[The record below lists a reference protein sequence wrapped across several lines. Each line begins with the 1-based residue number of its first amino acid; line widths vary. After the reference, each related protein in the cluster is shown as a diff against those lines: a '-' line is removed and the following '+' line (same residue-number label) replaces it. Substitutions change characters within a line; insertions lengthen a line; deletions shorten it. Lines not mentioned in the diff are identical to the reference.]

1 MGSGSCALQRWGSRH
16 PTLPSQP
23 GGTVLRNP
31 WEFHSLSA
39 ASKVGAHTYTPA
51 KLILGLRGG
60 RWPRSCPCP
69 APLWSQESCRLF
81 LRTWGISAPLS
92 RSRAHLEGTASAS
105 PEPGRRG
112 RGRHLLP
119 AGADGR
125 KRSHRAMGSDAWV
138 GPWRPHRPRG
148 PIGALFSGPGPKY
161 KLPPSTGYILHD
173 PSRPRA
179 PAFTFG
185 ARLPTQQTSCG
196 PGPGHLVPARMTVR
210 GLDSA
215 PAYSIFGR
223 PRHAAPFLT
232 PGPGRYFP
240 ERAGNAAYPS
250 APRHTIAPRN
260 WGLRLESQTPGPGTY
275 TMPSLLGPRV
285 VGKASAPTYSI
296 YGRSA
301 VGSFCEDLSKT
312 PGPCAYHV
320 VNPGVYKPRAPQ
332 FSMLARTS
340 LSQGNTQNP
349 GPAAYNVDQHR
360 KPRGWTFGIRH
371 SDYLAPMMTNADD
384 DPLGGRCP
392 ADVS

>member
-1 MGSGSCALQRWGSRH
+1 MFLKYLSSPEALGI
-16 PTLPSQP
+16 PLPQCCVQSWRAQ
-23 GGTVLRNP
+23 
-31 WEFHSLSA
+31 
-39 ASKVGAHTYTPA
+39 YTPT
-51 KLILGLRGG
+51 KLILGLGDG

-69 APLWSQESCRLF
+69 APLWSQESCHLF
-81 LRTWGISAPLS
+81 LWCLGYARAPP
-92 RSRAHLEGTASAS
+92 RSQAHLEGTGSAS
-105 PEPGRRG
+105 PESGRRG
-112 RGRHLLP
+112 LGRHLLS
-119 AGADGR
+119 AGVAGR
-125 KRSHRAMGSDAWV
+125 KRSHRAMGSDVWV

-148 PIGALFSGPGPKY
+148 PIGALYRGPGPKY
-161 KLPPSTGYILHD
+161 KLPPSTGYIMHD

-185 ARLPTQQTSCG
+185 ARLPAQQTSCG

-240 ERAGNAAYPS
+240 DRAGNAAYPS

-285 VGKASAPTYSI
+285 VGKVSAPNYSI

-312 PGPCAYHV
+312 PGPCAYHA

-332 FSMLARTS
+332 FSMLPRTS
-340 LSQGNTQNP
+340 FPQGNTLNP
-349 GPAAYNVDQHR
+349 GPAAYNVDQVVCSFRVKGRRRHR

-371 SDYLAPMMTNADD
+371 SDYLAPMMTEADG
-384 DPLGGRCP
+384 DPLGGRCA